1 MLLIFPL
8 ILNCFLIIYPDN
20 PEMMKLDE
28 MTEKVFQEM
37 DLNND
42 NKVTKDEFVQA
53 CLSNKNISG
62 MLAKK
67 MVKII
72 STDTM

>member
-1 MLLIFPL
+1 MSLIFYSKVVFM
-8 ILNCFLIIYPDN
+8 ILDN

-28 MTEKVFQEM
+28 MAEKVFQEM
-37 DLNND
+37 DLNHD
-42 NKVTKDEFVQA
+42 NKITKDEFVQA

-72 STDTM
+72 STDTI